1 MRLRPGDT
9 FDRYVIEAPLGEGGM
24 GEVYQARDTRL
35 HRRVALKL
43 LRREGAADTAAWQ
56 RAMDRMLREARAAAA
71 LSHPH
76 TVAIYD
82 IGEMDGA
89 PYLAMEFID
98 GVTLRQLIAGSSS
111 SPRRLSWLVD
121 VARALSA
128 AHREGLVHRDIKPEN
143 VMLRDDGMIKVLDF
157 GIARRM
163 RLGLDTRGS
172 TLREADL
179 EPPSSRKG
187 DTLTG
192 EGVMVGT
199 PAYMAPEQL
208 RGDSVDARTDQFGWG
223 VLAYELL
230 TGKIP
235 FGPNLDGVRL
245 LSAILAD
252 DPPSLEGIV
261 SPAIERVLRR
271 TVSKRPADRYAS
283 MDHVIEALLPFV
295 TGDGLAV
302 PEDVLISDADTEP
315 LADTPSAERSSST
328 STVESA
334 STPRT
339 VAAPTPRSSGAPTPR
354 SSGTPPS
361 RTSGPNVNTVRSP
374 SPVASARSRGM
385 TPPSVRIEKA
395 APASPVRP
403 PSLTTLES
411 PTAVAVRTVQRS
423 AGQRRWPLVAAAS
436 LAVLGLVVLAAGVV
450 SRLRRRSEAT
460 APPTAP
466 TTAATAITELP
477 PPVSSSPE
485 ALAAYRD
492 GLQSLRDASWAL
504 AHSAF
509 ERAIKLDPSF
519 AAAHLRLAIIYRFQ
533 GKTTNTRAAF
543 QRAVELRASLS
554 ERDQVL
560 LDAFEP
566 TIQRDPPDWSETIN
580 RFEAATRRYP
590 GDAELVLLLLTIQPE
605 ALPERMLALA
615 DRCLELDQRYADCWQ
630 ARALMLF
637 RDERIPEAIESLD
650 RCVELAPAATDCLI
664 ERIRFQ
670 KIMGRCGRLEADAR
684 RWITKDQT
692 SPLAYQA
699 LAIALESAGQPLGA
713 VGAAVDQ
720 AARRFREAG
729 MPEAAVKLRMNLAVL
744 SGHFDE
750 AERLAKDFERE
761 MMGESQEDRHS
772 VPALTLV
779 HLYWETGQD
788 RKAAEV
794 ADQFLSHRA
803 AWVRPVRWTPW
814 SDPEAVFLKAKH
826 RAGLLDDA
834 AYVAARED
842 WMRHWNGAEV
852 DPSALWLVGKA
863 STAQTER
870 EAREALAESS
880 VKRPHA
886 YHPSADV
893 SMVTA
898 VLGNIGFLAGMYDD
912 ALPRLEATAR
922 SCAALEAPF
931 QHTIATYRL
940 GVVRESRKEKAEA
953 CAAYKVVL
961 RRWNRADESETAK
974 AAARRAKALGCAE

>member
-56 RAMDRMLREARAAAA
+56 RAVGRMLREARAAAA
-71 LSHPH
+71 LSHPN

-157 GIARRM
+157 GIARKM
-163 RLGLDTRGS
+163 RLGFDSRGS

-208 RGDSVDARTDQFGWG
+208 RGDPVDARTDQFGWG

-230 TGKIP
+230 TGQLP
-235 FGPNLDGVRL
+235 FGPNLEGVRL

-261 SPAIERVLRR
+261 PPAIERVLRR
-271 TVSKRPADRYAS
+271 AVAKKPADRYPS

-302 PEDVLISDADTEP
+302 PEDVLISDADAEAV
-315 LADTPSAERSSST
+315 ADTSPAERSSST
-328 STVESA
+328 STKES
-334 STPRT
+334 
-339 VAAPTPRSSGAPTPR
+339 APTPRSAGMATPRSVGAPTPR
-354 SSGTPPS
+354 SGGSPS
-361 RTSGPNVNTVRSP
+361 NTVRSP
-374 SPVASARSRGM
+374 SPLAGARARGM

-395 APASPVRP
+395 APPPPLRP

-411 PTAVAVRTVQRS
+411 PTAVAVRTAQRS

-436 LAVLGLVVLAAGVV
+436 LAVLGLVVLTAGIV
-450 SRLRRRSEAT
+450 SRLRRKSEAT
-460 APPTAP
+460 APQPAP
-466 TTAATAITELP
+466 TTASTAITELA
-477 PPVSSSPE
+477 PPVTSSPE
-485 ALAAYRD
+485 ALAAYRE
-492 GLQSLRDASWAL
+492 GLQSLRDASWGPAY
-504 AHSAF
+504 SAF
-509 ERAIKLDPSF
+509 ERAIKLDPSLG
-519 AAAHLRLAIIYRFQ
+519 AAHMRMAMIDRFR
-533 GKTTNTRAAF
+533 GKTASTRAEF
-543 QRAVELRASLS
+543 QRAVELRSSLS
-554 ERDQVL
+554 ERDQVV

-566 TIQRDPPDWSETIN
+566 LVQRDPPDFAETVR
-580 RFEAATRRYP
+580 RFEAAALKYP
-590 GDAELVLLLLTIQPE
+590 GDAELACLLLSVQVE
-605 ALPERMLALA
+605 APPERMLSLA
-615 DRCLELDQRYADCWQ
+615 DRCLELDDRYADCWQ
-630 ARALMLF
+630 ARALALF

-650 RCVELAPAATDCLI
+650 RCVELAPAATDCLV

-670 KIMGRCGRLEADAR
+670 KIMGRCSRLEADAR
-684 RWITKDQT
+684 RWITKDQV
-692 SPLAYQA
+692 SPFSYQELAV
-699 LAIALESAGQPLGA
+699 ALESAGQPLGA
-713 VGAAVDQ
+713 VGAAVEQ
-720 AARRFREAG
+720 AARRFRDAG
-729 MPEAAVKLRMNLAVL
+729 MPEAAVKLRVNLAIL

-750 AERLAKDFERE
+750 AERLAKNFERE
-761 MMGESQEDRHS
+761 LAGESQEEKHA
-772 VPALTLV
+772 VPARALV
-779 HLYWETGQD
+779 RLYAEMGQE
-788 RKAAEV
+788 RKAGEV
-794 ADQFLSHRA
+794 ADQFLSQRA
-803 AWVRPVRWTPW
+803 AWVRPLRWTPW
-814 SDPEAVFLKAKH
+814 SDPEALLLKAKQ

-834 AYVAARED
+834 AYRAAHD
-842 WMRHWNGAEV
+842 AWVSGWQQLDADKGAV
-852 DPSALWLVGKA
+852 WVVGKGM
-863 STAQTER
+863 TARTEA
-870 EAREALAESS
+870 EATAALAESP
-880 VKRPHA
+880 VKNPHA
-886 YHPSADV
+886 FHPQADV
-893 SMVTA
+893 SLVIA
-898 VLGNIGFLAGMYDD
+898 VLGDLAFLSGRYEE
-912 ALPRLEATAR
+912 ALPRLEDAAR
-922 SCAALEAPF
+922 SCTALDDPIR
-931 QHTIATYRL
+931 HTIATYRL
-940 GVVRESRKEKAEA
+940 GVVHESRKDKPKA

-961 RRWNRADESETAK
+961 RRWGQTDESETAK
-974 AAARRAKALGCAE
+974 AAARRAKALGCTE